1 MGLCL
6 YVFSSTPGEAE
17 DDPKELAECD
27 VGHYSDFGCFRDT
40 IATKLGAKGYP
51 TLMQHSDCDGE
62 WTLSE
67 VAILERELRDIGDRF
82 KRLPP
87 EEPKGAF
94 EHAAEY
100 REGAKSLYE
109 CFHDVNGENLFES
122 LLALCAIAREHNRP
136 ITFM

>member
-6 YVFSSTPGEAE
+6 YVLSNVPDEGD
-17 DDPKELAECD
+17 DDPEELGECD

-40 IATKLGAKGYP
+40 IAARLDATKFP

-62 WTLSE
+62 WTLGE
-67 VAILERELRDIGDRF
+67 IPALERELREIGDRF
-82 KRLPP
+82 KQLPP

-94 EHAAEY
+94 EHTAEY
-100 REGAKSLYE
+100 RTGARSLYD
-109 CFHDVNGENLFES
+109 CFHDVNGDNLFES
-122 LLALCAIAREHNRP
+122 LLALCSVAKEHQRP